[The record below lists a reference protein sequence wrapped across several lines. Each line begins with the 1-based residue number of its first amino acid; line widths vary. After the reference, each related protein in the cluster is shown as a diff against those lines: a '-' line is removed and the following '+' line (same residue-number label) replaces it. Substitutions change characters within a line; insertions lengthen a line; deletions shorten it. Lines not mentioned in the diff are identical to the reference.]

1 MSNKD
6 RLLMAV
12 LECGDAD
19 LSVLD
24 DTQYDLGEI
33 VDNLK
38 INGSS
43 ISLNSITDEIFR
55 KGRAELKQA
64 VKNAIQSRKDLQ
76 HETDD
81 TEEGEMEYESLQEE
95 IDALESLDPD
105 KDMNW
110 YCNWLDTSCWLSENE
125 AVYWEYL
132 EEEIKSIEDNM
143 GFTF

>member
-6 RLLMAV
+6 RLLMAI

-33 VDNLK
+33 VGNLK
-38 INGSS
+38 FNGSS

-76 HETDD
+76 YETTD
-81 TEEGEMEYESLQEE
+81 SAKQ
-95 IDALESLDPD
+95 P
-105 KDMNW
+105 
-110 YCNWLDTSCWLSENE
+110 
-125 AVYWEYL
+125 
-132 EEEIKSIEDNM
+132 
-143 GFTF
+143 

>member
-19 LSVLD
+19 LNVLD

-95 IDALESLDPD
+95 IDALESLDSD